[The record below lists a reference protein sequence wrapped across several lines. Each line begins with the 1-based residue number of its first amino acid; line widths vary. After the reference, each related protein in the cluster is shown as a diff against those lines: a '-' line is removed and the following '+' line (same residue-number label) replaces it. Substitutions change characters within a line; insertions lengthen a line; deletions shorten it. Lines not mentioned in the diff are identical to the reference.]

1 MAFNLALLQHSFFV
15 KMCVCDVSYQHY
27 IFVISSYHLSDL
39 HEGSECKMQLLFQ
52 ETVEEEEQEAPVMK
66 PEPEAEMETNSS
78 LPLCIGPGCSK
89 QALPDSGYCGTDCIL
104 QHAAVTMKALSGP
117 KMPKT
122 RGRAQRKAA
131 ISRPIVRVRNCIN
144 RN

>member
-1 MAFNLALLQHSFFV
+1 MFS
-15 KMCVCDVSYQHY
+15 
-27 IFVISSYHLSDL
+27 
-39 HEGSECKMQLLFQ
+39 EGTVQLWFQ
-52 ETVEEEEQEAPVMK
+52 ETVEEEEEEAPVMK
-66 PEPEAEMETNSS
+66 PEPEPEPEPEAEMETNST

-117 KMPKT
+117 KMPKS

-131 ISRPIVRVRNCIN
+131 IGRPIVRVRNFN
-144 RN
+144 NKN